1 MKKFILFIGVLFL
14 ASCSNS
20 SKEDKSAVKI
30 ESEKP
35 LIKDS
40 IILYN
45 NGNKYCEAKFSV
57 LNKQIERKIGV
68 WKFYSLDGRLEKT
81 KEYVTDS
88 LYTITFRVITTN
100 YFNNGNIKQVV
111 STTIYD
117 IDWIDF
123 EIPEEK
129 IEGEY
134 GSRSYLGDVES
145 YTKKKYHI
153 IEKEFYSNGKLKSMR
168 KYDAEEL
175 KRYENWYGEIKV
187 DTMRIWDENGV
198 LMLEL
203 DEEY

>member
-1 MKKFILFIGVLFL
+1 MKKFILFIGVLIL

-20 SKEDKSAVKI
+20 SKEDISEVKI

-40 IILYN
+40 IIFYN

-57 LNKQIERKIGV
+57 LNKQIKGKIGV

-81 KEYVTDS
+81 KEYVTNS

-111 STTIYD
+111 STTIDD

-134 GSRSYLGDVES
+134 GSRSYLGEVES
-145 YTKKKYHI
+145 YTKKYYHI
-153 IEKEFYSNGKLKSMR
+153 IEKEFYSNGKLKSIR
-168 KYDAEEL
+168 EYD
-175 KRYENWYGEIKV
+175 KEIMKK
-187 DTMRIWDENGV
+187 DEDWLNNIAFDAIKIWDKNGV
-198 LMLEL
+198 LMLEQNG
-203 DEEY
+203 E